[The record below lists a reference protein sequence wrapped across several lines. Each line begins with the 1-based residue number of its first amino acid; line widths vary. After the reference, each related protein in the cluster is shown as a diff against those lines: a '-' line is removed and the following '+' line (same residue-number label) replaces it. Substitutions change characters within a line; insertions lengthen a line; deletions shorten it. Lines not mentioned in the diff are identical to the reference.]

1 MSNSEQSK
9 NSNALVLFSGGQ
21 DSAVC
26 LAWALD
32 RYKSVYTIGF
42 NYNQRHNV
50 ELTCRKKFLG
60 AMKTTFSNWSPKIK
74 DDLVIDLEFMK
85 NISSSALTEKIKIS
99 DSLTP
104 PNTFLPGRNIL
115 FFSVAA
121 TLAAK
126 LSITKIVGGMC
137 QTDFSGYPDCRND
150 TLKAMEKALKMGF
163 EKPFE
168 IVLPLMF
175 LNKCDTWVMAKQI
188 GGSTLVNLILE
199 ETHTCYEGVRTTR
212 NIWGYGCGDCPA
224 CLLRKKGY
232 ATFVS
237 KGLE

>member
-1 MSNSEQSK
+1 MINSEQSK
-9 NSNALVLFSGGQ
+9 NLNALVLFSGGQ

-26 LAWALD
+26 LAWALN

-42 NYNQRHNV
+42 NYNQRHNI
-50 ELTCRKKFLG
+50 ELTCRKKFLDTI
-60 AMKTTFSNWSPKIK
+60 KKTFSKWSPKIK
-74 DDLVIDLEFMK
+74 DDFVIDLEFVE

-99 DSLTP
+99 NSATP

-150 TLKAMEKALKMGF
+150 TLKSMEKTLKLGF

-168 IVLPLMF
+168 LDLPLMF
-175 LNKCDTWVMAKQI
+175 LDKCETWTMAKRI

-199 ETHTCYEGVRTTR
+199 ETHTCYEGVRNTR
-212 NIWGYGCGDCPA
+212 NTWGYGCGDCPA

-232 ATFVS
+232 ETFIS
-237 KGLE
+237 KESK